1 MHLLPFISMISLAL
15 AVPHTKRQSCV
26 GQDWLVRGFS
36 SFTADPGPT
45 GVSYI
50 SFTFGDS
57 NTETNTD
64 NSSLC
69 SRSLA
74 PGSGQSPA
82 DPDNFYPCEDPE
94 MQYKFDGKKLT
105 LKHTFDCA
113 GYVQK
118 TLRKDAR
125 SRETRVDRMQQN
137 DGNRLRQ
144 YRFGPSMHPLRQHV
158 LRNGLCVSCLS
169 GRRTGLELGSV
180 KVEAR

>member
-1 MHLLPFISMISLAL
+1 MISLAL

-26 GQDWLVRGFS
+26 DQDWSVIGFR

-45 GVSYI
+45 GVSQI
-50 SFTFGDS
+50 SFTFEDS
-57 NTETNTD
+57 NTDTG
-64 NSSLC
+64 SIC

-74 PGSGQSPA
+74 PGSGKSPA

-118 TLRKDAR
+118 TLRKDA
-125 SRETRVDRMQQN
+125 
-137 DGNRLRQ
+137 
-144 YRFGPSMHPLRQHV
+144 
-158 LRNGLCVSCLS
+158 C
-169 GRRTGLELGSV
+169 
-180 KVEAR
+180 